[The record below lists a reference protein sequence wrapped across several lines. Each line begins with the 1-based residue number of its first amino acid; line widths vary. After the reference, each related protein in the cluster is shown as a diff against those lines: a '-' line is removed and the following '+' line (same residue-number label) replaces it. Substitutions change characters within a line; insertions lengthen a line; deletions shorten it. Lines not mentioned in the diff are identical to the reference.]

1 MSPSHAKIRTLAT
14 ERKSPMKSIVLAL
27 IPAFASTAAL
37 AQAPAAPAAPAAP
50 QVAPAKCEP
59 KPVYPGLKAM
69 QDENDVA
76 KFRETLR
83 NYQLCMKTY
92 IDERKA
98 IVKAH
103 TEAANAATAEHN
115 AVIEKFRADQD
126 AARKE
131 QDAKK

>member
-1 MSPSHAKIRTLAT
+1 MSPSHVKIRTLAT

-27 IPAFASTAAL
+27 IPALAATAAL
-37 AQAPAAPAAPAAP
+37 AQAPATPAAP

-83 NYQLCMKTY
+83 NYQLCMKAY

-98 IVKAH
+98 IVKVH

-115 AVIEKFRADQD
+115 AVIEKFRADQE
-126 AARKE
+126 AARKKQE
-131 QDAKK
+131 AKK